1 MTPEPHFDVAIA
13 GAGLIGLSLA
23 LELHARGA
31 SVAVLDT
38 ARPMRRASIAAA
50 GMLAAND
57 PHNPRALQA
66 LATYSLSLYPA
77 FLSRVTALSSLPVPV
92 QTTTVLQ
99 HLDNKTT
106 LRLAEDSLDP
116 RQLGAAVL
124 HAARQTGIAL
134 HEDAGQIE
142 ILEIRKFEEQPN
154 GLRLHPLHGPAL
166 FAKQLVHA
174 TGAWFSGP
182 PSVVKPR
189 KGQMLRVR
197 IPSGLALHEVH
208 RAQSIYIVPRTQ
220 GPQAGTALIGATD
233 EDAGFDLST
242 HPADLDRLRA
252 RAAELL
258 PAFASAEGAPQ
269 VEAWAGLRPGTPDDL
284 PLLGRLPGSSR
295 QWVATGHYRNG
306 ILLAPATA
314 AVLADL
320 LENKPPAVN
329 LYPFSPTRF

>member
-1 MTPEPHFDVAIA
+1 MPPEPAFDVVIA

-23 LELHARGA
+23 LELHTRGA

-38 ARPMRRASIAAA
+38 ARPMRQTSIAAA

-57 PHNPRALQA
+57 PHNPPALQA

-77 FLSRVTALSSLPVPV
+77 FLHRVTSLSGLPVPI

-99 HLDNKTT
+99 HLDHTV
-106 LRLAEDSLDP
+106 LRLAEDSIDP
-116 RQLGAAVL
+116 RQLGAALL
-124 HAARQTGIAL
+124 HAVRQTPIAL
-134 HEDAGQIE
+134 HENAE
-142 ILEIRKFEEQPN
+142 RLEIRETEAQPN
-154 GLRLHPLHGPAL
+154 HLRIDPLHGPAL
-166 FAKQLVHA
+166 HAQQLVHA

-182 PSVVKPR
+182 PAVVKPR

-208 RAQSIYIVPRTQ
+208 RAHSIYIVPRTH
-220 GPQAGTALIGATD
+220 GPQAGTALVGATD
-233 EDAGFDLST
+233 EDAGFDLTT

-258 PAFASAEGAPQ
+258 PAFASAQDAPQ

-284 PLLGRLPGSSR
+284 PLLGRLPNSAR

-320 LENKPPAVN
+320 LENKPPAID
-329 LYPFSPTRF
+329 LHPFSPARF